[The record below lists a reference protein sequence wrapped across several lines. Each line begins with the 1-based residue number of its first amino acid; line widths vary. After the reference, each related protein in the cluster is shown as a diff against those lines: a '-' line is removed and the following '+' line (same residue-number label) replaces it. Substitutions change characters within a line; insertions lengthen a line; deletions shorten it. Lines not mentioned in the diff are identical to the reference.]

1 MRATFFAVLAASL
14 LASSAAQSGDPV
26 TGALGNATVV
36 ENNPP
41 GKVYKATLPEKE
53 FFNPDDP
60 RGNVKGSISAV
71 ANDNGIGVT
80 FKVKF
85 ENLPTSGGPFPY
97 HLHVNPVADDGN
109 CTGTLA
115 HLDPFI
121 RGETEACN
129 PDLPQT
135 CQVGDLSGKY
145 GKIDSDP
152 FTAEFSDD
160 FASTADGI
168 GAFFGN
174 RSFVVHFANKTR
186 ITCANFKLVDDTG
199 DYGSII
205 STTSSI
211 STSTTTSSTTTSSPS
226 TTSPTS
232 STTATSSPSSTT
244 TSSSSTTLTSTS
256 STSTYT
262 SEPAY
267 IATNSESSTSFKST
281 TVTRTTSTVTTRT
294 TSPTSSG
301 PIQFTGAAVANV
313 HVGLNAAMV
322 GGMALGFA
330 VLA

>member
-14 LASSAAQSGDPV
+14 LASSAAQSGDPL

-97 HLHVNPVADDGN
+97 HLHVKPVADDGN

-129 PDLPQT
+129 SDLPQT

-160 FASTADGI
+160 FASTVDGI

-186 ITCANFKLVDDTG
+186 ITCANFQLVDDTG
-199 DYGSII
+199 DYGSI
-205 STTSSI
+205 SSTSSI
-211 STSTTTSSTTTSSPS
+211 STSTTTSSTTTSSSS
-226 TTSPTS
+226 T
-232 STTATSSPSSTT
+232 TTATSSPSSTI
-244 TSSSSTTLTSTS
+244 TLTSTS
-256 STSTYT
+256 STS
-262 SEPAY
+262 EPATY
-267 IATNSESSTSFKST
+267 IATNSESSTSFRST
-281 TVTRTTSTVTTRT
+281 TATRTTSTVTTRT
-294 TSPTSSG
+294 PSSG

-313 HVGLNAAMV
+313 HVGLNAAML